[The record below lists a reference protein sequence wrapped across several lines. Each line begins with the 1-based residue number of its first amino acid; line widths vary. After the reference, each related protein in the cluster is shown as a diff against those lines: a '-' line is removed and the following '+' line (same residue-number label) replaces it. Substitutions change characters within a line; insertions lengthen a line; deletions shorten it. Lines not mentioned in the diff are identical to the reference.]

1 MKICAYMMSYINK
14 IEKRVPGRY
23 HFFRLLEEATYQM
36 AVDPEIWIIYQLNKL
51 AELFSSIELA
61 TTINFI
67 PFFNVCLFEL
77 IVDGLFT

>member
-1 MKICAYMMSYINK
+1 MSYIINK
-14 IEKRVPGRY
+14 IEKRVPERY
-23 HFFRLLEEATYQM
+23 PFFRLLEEAAYQM
-36 AVDPEIWIIYQLNKL
+36 AVDPEIWILYQLNKL

-67 PFFNVCLFEL
+67 PILNVCLFER

>member
-1 MKICAYMMSYINK
+1 M
-14 IEKRVPGRY
+14 
-23 HFFRLLEEATYQM
+23 EEAAYQM
-36 AVDPEIWIIYQLNKL
+36 AVDPEIWILYQLNKL

-67 PFFNVCLFEL
+67 PILNVCLFER